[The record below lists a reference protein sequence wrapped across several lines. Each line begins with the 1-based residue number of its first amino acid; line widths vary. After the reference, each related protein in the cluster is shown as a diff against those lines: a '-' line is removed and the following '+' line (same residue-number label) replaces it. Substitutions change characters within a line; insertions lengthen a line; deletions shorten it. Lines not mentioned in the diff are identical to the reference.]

1 METEPVV
8 FVVDDDPAIRESL
21 RWLIESVSI
30 KVETFDSARAF
41 LDRYEPGQLGCLV
54 LDVRMPEMGGL
65 DLQEKLEADGVCLSV
80 IIITGHGDVST
91 AVRAMKA
98 GAIDFIEKPFS
109 DQALLDRIQ
118 QAIEAHRVCLRRKS
132 IRAQVNER
140 LVRLSPRERDVMS
153 QVVMGKSNKAVAS
166 NLGLSPKTVEVH
178 RARVMEK
185 MQAKSLPELVRLD
198 IASREPGECPLAGT
212 GMSRVQNEPA
222 LASS

>member
-1 METEPVV
+1 MENEPVV

-30 KVETFDSARAF
+30 QVETFDSARAF

-54 LDVRMPEMGGL
+54 LDVRMPGMGGL
-65 DLQEKLEADGVCLSV
+65 DLQEKLLADGVSLSV

-98 GAIDFIEKPFS
+98 GAIDFIQKPFS

-118 QAIEAHRVCLRRKS
+118 QAIEAHRDRLRRKA
-132 IRAQVNER
+132 IRDEINER
-140 LVRLSPRERDVMS
+140 VGRLSPRERDVMS
-153 QVVMGKSNKAVAS
+153 QVVVGKSNKAVAAD
-166 NLGLSPKTVEVH
+166 LGLSPKTVEVH
-178 RARVMEK
+178 RARAMEK
-185 MQAKSLPELVRLD
+185 MQANSLPELVRLD
-198 IASREPGECPLAGT
+198 IVSRDPGDCPLIESGA
-212 GMSRVQNEPA
+212 MPDPAARV